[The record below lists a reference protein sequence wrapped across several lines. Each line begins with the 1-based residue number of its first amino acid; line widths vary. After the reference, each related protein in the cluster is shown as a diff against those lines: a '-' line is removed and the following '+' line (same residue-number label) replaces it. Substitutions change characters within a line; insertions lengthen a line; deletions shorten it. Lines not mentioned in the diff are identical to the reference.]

1 MRIDFRGPARLDDA
15 LDVSVALRQCRHA
28 SLVIAQDIRCDGRL
42 LLDAEVK
49 VAALDAEGF
58 RPRGIPE
65 TLYEELKSLDKAA
78 KYQRRGVFLRP
89 FATPPRLEP
98 NTRRHSTT
106 PFSDRLTATS
116 VKPLPEEAAHPVT
129 TLDR

>member
-1 MRIDFRGPARLDDA
+1 MRIDFRAPARLDDA

-49 VAALDAEGF
+49 VAALDADGF

-65 TLYEELKSLDKAA
+65 TLYEDRKSVVLGKGVSVRVDLGG
-78 KYQRRGVFLRP
+78 RRIIK
-89 FATPPRLEP
+89 TKKI
-98 NTRRHSTT
+98 H
-106 PFSDRLTATS
+106 
-116 VKPLPEEAAHPVT
+116 KK
-129 TLDR
+129 

>member
-1 MRIDFRGPARLDDA
+1 MRIDFRAPARLDDA

-49 VAALDAEGF
+49 VAALDADGF

-65 TLYEELKSLDKAA
+65 RSEEHTSELQSLMRISYAVFCLKK
-78 KYQRRGVFLRP
+78 K
-89 FATPPRLEP
+89 P
-98 NTRRHSTT
+98 NTKQAQHYNYQYHRTPSPTT
-106 PFSDRLTATS
+106 R
-116 VKPLPEEAAHPVT
+116 
-129 TLDR
+129 

>member
-1 MRIDFRGPARLDDA
+1 MRIDFRAPARLDDA

-49 VAALDAEGF
+49 VAALDADGF

-65 TLYEELKSLDKAA
+65 TLYEELKSLEQGA
-78 KYQRRGVFLRP
+78 QRS
-89 FATPPRLEP
+89 EE
-98 NTRRHSTT
+98 RRVGKECVSKGRSRWSPSH
-106 PFSDRLTATS
+106 
-116 VKPLPEEAAHPVT
+116 
-129 TLDR
+129 

>member
-65 TLYEELKSLDKAA
+65 TLYEELKSLEQGAPRPRPGA
-78 KYQRRGVFLRP
+78 FTRPIATAPRPAERRGGKECDGTCKRGW
-89 FATPPRLEP
+89 AQ
-98 NTRRHSTT
+98 
-106 PFSDRLTATS
+106 
-116 VKPLPEEAAHPVT
+116 
-129 TLDR
+129 